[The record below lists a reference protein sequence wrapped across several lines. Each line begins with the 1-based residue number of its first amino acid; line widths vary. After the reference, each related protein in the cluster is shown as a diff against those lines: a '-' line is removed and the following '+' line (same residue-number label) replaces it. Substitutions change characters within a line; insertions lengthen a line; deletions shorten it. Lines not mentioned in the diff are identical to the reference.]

1 MFVYLPEMKNLSR
14 YFLIFQWCVGAITT
28 IAAQQDLPIAPDQRA
43 LTGSVLTLDHS
54 PSQISLDKD
63 LEIRMDPG
71 GRLSVQDMLSE
82 DETAGFQAF
91 SGGEILP
98 ENAAY
103 WGRITINNQLD
114 ADSAQAEWVLSFSAL
129 LTAVDV
135 YVLDSAQLVHR
146 STGIFSPLSQR
157 AFSPVNDQNLVKV
170 IIPPRS
176 LRTIYFR
183 AASAIDQEITIL
195 PPTLQSLETM
205 LTGLARQKKESG
217 FFVGFMFMIL
227 VYSLILYFFQRDN
240 AYLYYSGY
248 VFTLILWWSFNRG
261 ELLDLPLFGIFEA
274 HPQYVYFFKLS
285 TYVGLFFYLAFI
297 RTFLELKNLLPR
309 WDRVFKFMVWAG
321 IPLLLIDAIILGRTN
336 FSLTRADQLSVFY
349 ILSFVVLTYL
359 FLLPLYKTRDK
370 RGIFIILGML
380 AMGGGFLMTAFHRYS
395 TSGFTLT
402 YFQVGTFIEVTIFSL
417 GLAYRSN
424 QVRKERQ
431 QAAFDL
437 EKSRIQ
443 EQKQE
448 AESRQLRELSEI
460 KTRFYTNITHEFRT
474 PLTVIMG
481 MAEQLKEQSA
491 LTDSRGKLIK
501 GLQLIY
507 RNSRHLLGLI
517 NQLLDLS
524 RIDSGTIRMEFVQGN
539 IVTYL
544 QYLAESF
551 YSMAEEKQVRLVFYT
566 EEESIIMDY
575 DEEKIQ
581 QIVYNLLSNAIKFTP
596 ERGKIIFHV
605 SRTNEFGGSTLQLK
619 VKDSGIGIAAD
630 QLPLVFDRFYQTDNS
645 STRKAAGSGIGL
657 ALTKELVELLKGD
670 IQVTSTPGQG
680 STFKINLPIKNTAPQ
695 PAAAPKN
702 GKEQLPNGLPV
713 PVTPNETA
721 GGTPPPPD
729 SDLPLLLLI
738 EDNPDVAA
746 YIGSLLEKDYLI
758 HLAEN
763 GQAGIDQAIALVPD
777 IIISDVMMPEKNG
790 YEVCATLKQ
799 DERTSHIPIILLTA
813 RATQED
819 RLEGLQFGADAY
831 LTKPF
836 NKQELQIRLEK
847 LIEIRKKLQQHFST
861 YTSRPVDTGAQEV
874 PDDPETLFLEKLTKV
889 VQANL
894 ENPDFGVPQ
903 LAEAVLMSQM
913 QVYRKLKALTGQTG
927 SQFIRSLRLQ
937 RGRELLQTTDL
948 TISEIAYDV
957 GYSDPNYFSR
967 TFHQE
972 FKKPPSDFR
981 S

>member
-1 MFVYLPEMKNLSR
+1 
-14 YFLIFQWCVGAITT
+14 
-28 IAAQQDLPIAPDQRA
+28 
-43 LTGSVLTLDHS
+43 
-54 PSQISLDKD
+54 
-63 LEIRMDPG
+63 
-71 GRLSVQDMLSE
+71 
-82 DETAGFQAF
+82 
-91 SGGEILP
+91 
-98 ENAAY
+98 
-103 WGRITINNQLD
+103 
-114 ADSAQAEWVLSFSAL
+114 
-129 LTAVDV
+129 
-135 YVLDSAQLVHR
+135 
-146 STGIFSPLSQR
+146 
-157 AFSPVNDQNLVKV
+157 
-170 IIPPRS
+170 
-176 LRTIYFR
+176 
-183 AASAIDQEITIL
+183 
-195 PPTLQSLETM
+195 
-205 LTGLARQKKESG
+205 
-217 FFVGFMFMIL
+217 
-227 VYSLILYFFQRDN
+227 
-240 AYLYYSGY
+240 
-248 VFTLILWWSFNRG
+248 
-261 ELLDLPLFGIFEA
+261 
-274 HPQYVYFFKLS
+274 
-285 TYVGLFFYLAFI
+285 
-297 RTFLELKNLLPR
+297 
-309 WDRVFKFMVWAG
+309 
-321 IPLLLIDAIILGRTN
+321 
-336 FSLTRADQLSVFY
+336 
-349 ILSFVVLTYL
+349 
-359 FLLPLYKTRDK
+359 
-370 RGIFIILGML
+370 
-380 AMGGGFLMTAFHRYS
+380 MTAFHRYS

-491 LTDSRGKLIK
+491 LTDSRGKLSK

-524 RIDSGTIRMEFVQGN
+524 RINSGSIRMEFVQGN

-551 YSMAEEKQVRLVFYT
+551 YSMAEEKHVRLVFYT

-605 SRTNEFGGSTLQLK
+605 SRTNEFGVSTLQIK

-721 GGTPPPPD
+721 GGTPPD

-738 EDNPDVAA
+738 EDNSDVAA

-903 LAEAVLMSQM
+903 LAVAVLMSQM